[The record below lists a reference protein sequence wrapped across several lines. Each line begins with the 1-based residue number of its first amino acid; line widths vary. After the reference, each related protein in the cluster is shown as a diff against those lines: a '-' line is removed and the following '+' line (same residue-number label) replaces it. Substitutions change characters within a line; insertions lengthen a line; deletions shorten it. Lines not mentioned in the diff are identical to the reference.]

1 MDLSERKKII
11 IVSHALE
18 LGGVERSLI
27 GLLSAINPALVD
39 VDLFL
44 LRHEGE
50 LLKYVPDYIN
60 LLPEV
65 GKYTVLARP
74 MKDTIREGHL
84 LLTAMRLAGKAAA
97 HHYARKNNV
106 SDGYIQ
112 IEYSHKY
119 TYKWMPVIQPQKE
132 YDLAISFLTPHYIV
146 ANKVKAKRKIAW
158 VHTDYS
164 QININVKSE
173 LKMWDMYDY
182 IVSISEAVSKG
193 FLKVFPSLQG
203 KLFIMENILP
213 EKLIRQQAMT
223 ENVDSQMAEHGIR
236 ILSIGR
242 YCAAKNFDNVPDICR
257 RLCEKGLDIYWYI
270 IGFGGEE
277 DLIRQKIKDSGMSK
291 RVILLGKKENP
302 YPYIKNCDMYV
313 QPSRYEGKSVSVRE
327 AQILGKHVVITNYA
341 TAVSQLKDGVD
352 GVIVPMD
359 NAGCA
364 DGIVRVL
371 NNRPLLETLK
381 NNCLKNDYSN
391 SKEVQKLYSL
401 LD

>member
-1 MDLSERKKII
+1 M
-11 IVSHALE
+11 
-18 LGGVERSLI
+18 
-27 GLLSAINPALVD
+27 
-39 VDLFL
+39 
-44 LRHEGE
+44 
-50 LLKYVPDYIN
+50 
-60 LLPEV
+60 
-65 GKYTVLARP
+65 
-74 MKDTIREGHL
+74 
-84 LLTAMRLAGKAAA
+84 
-97 HHYARKNNV
+97 
-106 SDGYIQ
+106 
-112 IEYSHKY
+112 
-119 TYKWMPVIQPQKE
+119 
-132 YDLAISFLTPHYIV
+132 